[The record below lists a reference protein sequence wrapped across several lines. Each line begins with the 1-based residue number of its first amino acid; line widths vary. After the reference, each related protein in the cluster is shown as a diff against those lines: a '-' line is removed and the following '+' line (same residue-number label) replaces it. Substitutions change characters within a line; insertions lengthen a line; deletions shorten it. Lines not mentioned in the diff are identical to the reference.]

1 MKNKKLIANIIKYIV
16 IAGLLLVYIVPFVF
30 VLINSFKSRKDVI
43 ANPLALPST
52 FKFSNYIDAFEK
64 MNYGHAFFNTLIIT
78 VLSVLVIIIFSSMTA
93 YILVRKD
100 WKFNKFIFF
109 AMVLSMIIPFQG
121 IMIPLVSI
129 YGSIGMLNTKWAL
142 IYMYLGFGLSL
153 AVFMYHGFIKSIP
166 VELEEAAMIDG
177 ASRFQTFWQIVFPIM
192 KPITM
197 TITTLDMLWIW
208 NDFLL
213 PSLVLIAPNER
224 TLQLST
230 YVFNGTYTTDYG
242 LSMSALMLSI
252 LPVLIIYL
260 FLQKSIIGGVL
271 QGSIK

>member
-16 IAGLLLVYIVPFVF
+16 ISGLLLVYIVPFIF
-30 VLINSFKSRKDVI
+30 VLINSFKSRKDVV
-43 ANPLALPST
+43 ANPLGLPST

-64 MNYGHAFFNTLIIT
+64 MNYSHAFTNTLIVT
-78 VLSVLVIIIFSSMTA
+78 VLSVLIIIIFSSMTA

-129 YGSIGMLNTKWAL
+129 YGSMGMLNTKWSL
-142 IYMYLGFGLSL
+142 IYMYLGFGISL

-213 PSLVLIAPNER
+213 PSLILIAPNER

-230 YVFNGTYTTDYG
+230 YAFYGTYTADYG

-252 LPVLIIYL
+252 LPILIMYL

>member
-16 IAGLLLVYIVPFVF
+16 ISGLLLVYIVPFVF

-64 MNYGHAFFNTLIIT
+64 MNYGHAFVNTLIIT